1 MPEEKTPDN
10 QPYSKYATTC
20 YINTRPSKC
29 PYINVEVLGSPIV
42 ALLDSG
48 ASVSILSSRD
58 LVVKHGFK
66 IHPINLVIKTADE
79 TAHNCEGVIQVP
91 YTFNGVTNVVPTLL
105 VPQISKKLI
114 LGMDFWD
121 AFKIAPAFVKGDAV
135 RPIPSFEGNVI
146 NMVEDFFAE
155 EEEVIVLS
163 VEPQGHPQCVEDERV
178 EDNSLDLPFIEDV
191 ENNKAQN
198 ITTEHD
204 LSAEERTE
212 LNEIIEMFKATNGGK
227 LGRTNLL
234 SHRIQLIE
242 GAQPKKPPQYRCSPH
257 IQKEVDKEVA
267 RMLELDVI
275 EESTSDWCN
284 PLLPVKKTSGEWRIC
299 LDCRRINDITK
310 NEAYPYP
317 DMLGILGRIERAK
330 YFTVIDLSK
339 AYWQI
344 PLEESSRDYTSFRAG
359 KQLFRFKVMP
369 FGLKGAPTTQTKL
382 MNKVLGIDLEPYVY
396 VYLDDIIITSNSLKE
411 HFRLLR
417 LVAERLRK
425 ANLTISLE
433 KSKFCQ
439 KTISYLGYTLSE
451 QGLAVDSTKIQP
463 ILEYATPKTP
473 KEVRRFVGMVSFY
486 KQFIERFSDLTA
498 PITDLLKGTKGKIC
512 WTKEADEAFLKIKSV
527 LTSPN
532 VLANPD
538 FQLPFIIESDAS
550 DVAVGAVLVQV
561 IDGIRRPI
569 AFFSRKLSAT
579 QRKYAPTEKECLG
592 VILAIQKFRHY
603 VEGSRFTVVTDA
615 QSLIWLRRISAEG
628 GSAKLVRWALKL
640 QQYDFE
646 LLYRKGSLNITA
658 DALSRSVLTVDSVDP
673 EYEDLKNKILSNNVK
688 FKDFRVVKDKIYKI
702 VTSKF
707 IDPRFEWKYV
717 PLTRERIKLIQETH
731 DAMHFG
737 RFKTLKK
744 LQEQYYWPLMEN
756 DVRKYCQGC
765 DTCKKTKYPN
775 INRTPLMGKQKVASL
790 PWQTISVDFV
800 GPFPRSKSGNSV
812 LLVVTDLFSKFVII
826 QPLRDAKTKPL
837 ISFLENMVF
846 LLFGVPEILIS
857 DNGVQFKSKE
867 FEKFLSN
874 YHVTHWKNANYHPA
888 NNPTERVNRVIGAAI
903 RTYVKDDHKE
913 WDRDIQK
920 VAMAIRTSVHESTSF
935 TPYFVNY
942 GRNFISSGAEYKRIR
957 ETNDDA
963 GYDPLELNENLK
975 SIFEAVK
982 INLKKAYD
990 RYAKHYNLRSS
1001 KTIPSYEIG
1010 EIVLKKNFFLS
1021 SKSKQFSAKLANPFS
1036 LAKVVGKIGSA
1047 CYDLEDVQ
1055 GNRLG
1060 VFHASH
1066 LQKK

>member
-1 MPEEKTPDN
+1 ME
-10 QPYSKYATTC
+10 
-20 YINTRPSKC
+20 I
-29 PYINVEVLGSPIV
+29 LGSKMI

-48 ASVSILSSRD
+48 ASVSILSSRE
-58 LVVKHGFK
+58 LVNKHGFK
-66 IHPINLVIKTADE
+66 IHPINLTIKTADE
-79 TAHNCEGVIQVP
+79 TAYKCEGVVQIP
-91 YTFNGVTNVVPTLL
+91 YTFNGLTNIVPTLL

-121 AFKIAPAFVKGDAV
+121 TFKIAPAFVEGKA
-135 RPIPSFEGNVI
+135 IQIINNQEGNAI
-146 NMVEDFFAE
+146 NMIENFYADMEETIVFTVEPGEEINAANE
-155 EEEVIVLS
+155 EEI
-163 VEPQGHPQCVEDERV
+163 EDT
-178 EDNSLDLPFIEDV
+178 SLDLPFLDEPG
-191 ENNKAQN
+191 NKGDLD
-198 ITTEHD
+198 IVTEHD
-204 LSAEERTE
+204 LSINERNE
-212 LNEIIEMFKATNGGK
+212 LDQIIELFKTTNKGK
-227 LGRTNLL
+227 LGRTNLICHKIDL
-234 SHRIQLIE
+234 VE
-242 GAQPKKPPQYRCSPH
+242 GAVPKKPPQYRCSPH

-275 EESTSDWCN
+275 EESTAEWCN
-284 PLLPVKKTSGEWRIC
+284 PLLPVKKSSGEWRIC
-299 LDCRRINDITK
+299 LDCRRINDATK

-317 DMLGILGRIERAK
+317 DMLGILGRIERSK

-359 KQLFRFKVMP
+359 KNLFRFKVMP

-417 LVAERLRK
+417 LVAERLRQ

-439 KTISYLGYTLSE
+439 RRISYLGYTLSE
-451 QGLAVDSTKIQP
+451 QGLAIDSSKIQP
-463 ILEYATPKTP
+463 ILDYPIPKTP
-473 KEVRRFVGMVSFY
+473 KEVRRFIGMVSFY
-486 KQFIERFSDLTA
+486 KQFIDHFSDLTA
-498 PITDLLKGTKGKIC
+498 PITELLKGKKGKIC
-512 WTKEADEAFLKIKSV
+512 WSKEADAAFLKIKSV

-538 FQLPFIIESDAS
+538 FRAPFIIESDAS

-561 IDGIRRPI
+561 INGTKRPI
-569 AFFSRKLSAT
+569 AFFSKKLSAT

-615 QSLIWLRRISAEG
+615 QSLIWLRKISAEG
-628 GSAKLVRWALKL
+628 GSAKLIRWALKL

-658 DALSRSVLTVDSVDP
+658 DALSRAVLSIDIVDP
-673 EYEDLKNKILSNNVK
+673 EYEELKKKIVSNNSK
-688 FKDFRVVKDKIYKI
+688 FKDFRVVNDKIYKL
-702 VTSKF
+702 VESNL
-707 IDPRFEWKYV
+707 IDPRFHWKYV
-717 PLTRERIKLIQETH
+717 PQTRERFQLVKETH
-731 DAMHFG
+731 NAMHFG
-737 RFKTLKK
+737 RYKTLKK
-744 LQEQYYWPLMEN
+744 LQERYYWPLMSE
-756 DVRKYCQGC
+756 DVRKFCQGC
-765 DTCKKTKYPN
+765 DTCKSTKYPN
-775 INRTPLMGKQKVASL
+775 TNQTPLMGRQKIASM
-790 PWQTISVDFV
+790 PWQTISVDFI

-867 FEKFLSN
+867 FDKFLGN

-903 RTYVKDDHKE
+903 RTYVGDDHKE

-920 VAMAIRTSVHESTSF
+920 VAMAIRTAVHEATLF

-942 GRNFISSGAEYKRIR
+942 GRNFISSGAEYKQIR
-957 ETNDDA
+957 ESGNDVT
-963 GYDPLELNENLK
+963 YDPLELNENLK
-975 SIFEAVK
+975 TIFDTVK
-982 INLKKAYD
+982 GNLKKAYD
-990 RYAKHYNLRSS
+990 RYSKHYNLRSN
-1001 KTIPSYEIG
+1001 KTVPSFEIG
-1010 EIVLKKNFFLS
+1010 EVVLKRNFNQS
-1021 SKSKQFSAKLANPFS
+1021 NKSKHFSAKLANPFS
-1036 LAKVVGKIGSA
+1036 TAKVIGKIGST
-1047 CYDLEDVQ
+1047 CYDLEDLQ
-1055 GNRLG
+1055 GNRVG
-1060 VFHASH
+1060 IFHASH
-1066 LQKK
+1066 LQKR